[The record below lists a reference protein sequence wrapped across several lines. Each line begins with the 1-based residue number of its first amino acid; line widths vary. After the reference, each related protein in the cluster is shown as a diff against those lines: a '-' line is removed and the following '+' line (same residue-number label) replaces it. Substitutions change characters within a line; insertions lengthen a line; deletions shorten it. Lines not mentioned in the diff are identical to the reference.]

1 MTDIQALIA
10 CLVASGITILLRAL
24 PFLVFSGKK
33 TPKIVQYLSEVLPY
47 AIMGMLVVYCFKDVN
62 FTGGIDG
69 FLPEIIA
76 SLVAVL
82 LYSFK
87 KNTIL
92 SIVFATAVYMILVQ
106 FVF

>member
-10 CLVASGITILLRAL
+10 CLVASAITILLRAL

-47 AIMGMLVVYCFKDVN
+47 AIMGMLVVYCFKDVKL
-62 FTGGIDG
+62 TGGISG
-69 FLPEIIA
+69 FLPELIA
-76 SLVAVL
+76 SAVAVL

-92 SIVFATAVYMILVQ
+92 SIVLATAVYMILVQ
-106 FVF
+106 FIF